1 MGADGVCRNAWQGGD
16 MVAIQSMAQAM
27 AQANSLMLL
36 KGRQPAASAAE
47 SFISSGAFSVRSG
60 GVLDG
65 LLSLFA
71 DDADLA
77 AQFKTAAREAGKLPG
92 IHPDNARHI
101 AMYETIVAN
110 RGKFPPGEFYIHTEL
125 PDGAS
130 ITTFIPAAGA
140 PADSGPAWN
149 DPGSAGMD
157 MQARAHIAAAM
168 LATGTP
174 LAGRG

>member
-1 MGADGVCRNAWQGGD
+1 MRRGGFRRREFH
-16 MVAIQSMAQAM
+16 
-27 AQANSLMLL
+27 LL
-36 KGRQPAASAAE
+36 GRVL
-47 SFISSGAFSVRSG
+47 GAFGRRPRRPPV
-60 GVLDG
+60 
-65 LLSLFA
+65 
-71 DDADLA
+71 
-77 AQFKTAAREAGKLPG
+77 
-92 IHPDNARHI
+92 

-157 MQARAHIAAAM
+157 MQARAHIVAAM
-168 LATGTP
+168 LAAGSP